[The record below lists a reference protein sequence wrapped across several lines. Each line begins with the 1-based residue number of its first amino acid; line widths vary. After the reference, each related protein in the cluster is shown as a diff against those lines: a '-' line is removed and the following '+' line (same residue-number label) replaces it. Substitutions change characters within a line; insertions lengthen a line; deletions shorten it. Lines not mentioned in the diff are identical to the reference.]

1 MKKLNYLEVG
11 VSIDDLV
18 PGEAIHPG
26 EVLLDDLKR
35 RGISQKKFSELSG
48 IHPTQLNEV
57 IKGKRKI
64 NADMA
69 LQIGVALKMKPII
82 WLKSQMIYE
91 LDLAKIRANKK
102 ANARPVKRKLANAK

>member
-1 MKKLNYLEVG
+1 MKKSKYLEVG
-11 VSIDDLV
+11 VSVDDLV
-18 PGEAIHPG
+18 PAQAIHPG

-35 RGISQKKFSELSG
+35 RGLSQKKFSELSG

-57 IKGKRKI
+57 IKGKRNI

-69 LQIGVALKMKPII
+69 LQIGIALKMKPML

-102 ANARPVKRKLANAK
+102 AKARPVKRKLEHAK